1 MWRGGLGQA
10 YPFPVLSVAGASLA
24 GPCSVS
30 IPARRDSSNRT
41 CGFAA
46 SGSPTNVAIRHTPWA
61 DHLATSPDGQAWA
74 AVARSL
80 CELVGRSQSHDL
92 CPHSKRVRSQAPF
105 LDRHYPASSVL
116 RACPPPHSAPPVPH
130 GLRVGGLRHHRWGFP
145 CCDWSP
151 CACMLSP
158 LPRRDRWVLTSLA
171 SPAIAAFREFWAR
184 RLPHYPFRGLLD
196 VHCSL
201 RPACSLNRLAIRLSE
216 CFNGCRCLHPP
227 LRGLPAGATFAGR
240 ELHPLKTSALS
251 RRTRICGC

>member
-1 MWRGGLGQA
+1 MTFVRI
-10 YPFPVLSVAGASLA
+10 P
-24 GPCSVS
+24 SVS
-30 IPARRDSSNRT
+30 EVRPLSSTGVTRRRQYYGPVRHPT
-41 CGFAA
+41 RPRLTLTGCG
-46 SGSPTNVAIRHTPWA
+46 
-61 DHLATSPDGQAWA
+61 
-74 AVARSL
+74 
-80 CELVGRSQSHDL
+80 LV
-92 CPHSKRVRSQAPF
+92 VT
-105 LDRHYPASSVL
+105 
-116 RACPPPHSAPPVPH
+116 
-130 GLRVGGLRHHRWGFP
+130 RHHRWGFP

-158 LPRRDRWVLTSLA
+158 IPRRDRWVLTSLA
-171 SPAIAAFREFWAR
+171 SPAMAAFREFWAR

-240 ELHPLKTSALS
+240 ELHPLRTSALS